1 MVSCLIVPTYS
12 KLEVSFF
19 VLITCGDALYS
30 PKPYQKLM
38 PWFSTV
44 IFSHDIWLC
53 VKRGIFFHNPEV
65 DCRKFPAL
73 SCFSS

>member
-19 VLITCGDALYS
+19 FVLITCGDVLNS

-38 PWFSTV
+38 SWFSTA
-44 IFSHDIWLC
+44 IF
-53 VKRGIFFHNPEV
+53 
-65 DCRKFPAL
+65 
-73 SCFSS
+73 